1 MLALEPCPHCQR
13 HVAITEAACPFCA
26 GALPT
31 MAPRTFGLR
40 GMSRAAVFAGATLA
54 TACGGAKHPVEAQH
68 VARPPAMTADA
79 GVASADA
86 ATAPDEIVPTS
97 PIYDHQI
104 PKPYGAPPAR
114 RRVV

>member
-1 MLALEPCPHCQR
+1 
-13 HVAITEAACPFCA
+13 
-26 GALPT
+26 
-31 MAPRTFGLR
+31 
-40 GMSRAAVFAGATLA
+40 
-54 TACGGAKHPVEAQH
+54 
-68 VARPPAMTADA
+68 MTADA